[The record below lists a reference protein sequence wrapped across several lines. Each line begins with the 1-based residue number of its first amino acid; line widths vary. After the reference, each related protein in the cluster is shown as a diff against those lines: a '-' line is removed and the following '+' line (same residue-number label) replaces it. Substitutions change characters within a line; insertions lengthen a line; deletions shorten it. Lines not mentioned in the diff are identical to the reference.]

1 MLLLTLLAGAAS
13 PAPALIPG
21 PPPLPL
27 RAAAPNA
34 PPPPGL
40 KLVSVPNPAGF
51 FSEAERKAGAS
62 GAVTV
67 QLILRYDGSV
77 SRCQVINGSG
87 WRGLNAAACPLAEK
101 LRFARFVF
109 RGEDMAIRSP
119 RTEFGC
125 CVSMEI
131 TWADGTARVQ
141 RTGLQRLARLV
152 NYSEIFADLEYP
164 AEALRAHEEGSTT
177 ANLAIAADGK
187 VTGCTIVS
195 SSGSTSLDAETCRL
209 ALLRARAEPAVGPDG
224 DPMPANGR
232 VRVRWAIAPQPNPT
246 ARVELPAGEQDRS
259 IAAPLNR

>member
-40 KLVSVPNPAGF
+40 KLMSVPNPARF
-51 FSEAERKAGAS
+51 FPKAERKAGAS
-62 GAVTV
+62 GTVTV

-125 CVSMEI
+125 CVSMTI

-164 AEALRAHEEGSTT
+164 AAALNAREEGTTT
-177 ANLAIAADGK
+177 ADLAIAADGR

-195 SSGSTSLDAETCRL
+195 SSGSATLDAETCRL
-209 ALLRARAEPAVGPDG
+209 ALLRARAAPAVGPNG
-224 DPMPANGR
+224 DPVSGTGR
-232 VRVRWAIAPQPNPT
+232 VRVRWAIAPEPNPT
-246 ARVELPAGEQDRS
+246 PQVELPASTSSR
-259 IAAPLNR
+259 